1 MSMAR
6 PAEQMLARGVIASTL
21 QVVHAM
27 RDGCSPK
34 IVRHLM
40 QQRQCLLAE
49 LARKVDDPGHV
60 GSLTALQAAVAE
72 SDRTLGTLL
81 G

>member
-1 MSMAR
+1 MAR
-6 PAEQMLARGVIASTL
+6 PAEQMLARGVIAATL

-27 RDGCSPK
+27 RDGRPPAT
-34 IVRHLM
+34 VRRLM

-49 LARKVDDPGHV
+49 LARKVDDPGNV

-72 SDRTLGTLL
+72 SDRTLGLLL